1 MYYLMNKDAVAASFH
16 KENSRWMLLRQD
28 AELPL
33 GRFEINTW
41 LEDRKAYKHNRH
53 LKRLMID
60 CGCETTEGFIKITHA
75 ASINDSFWIKRMSA
89 GMISLFT
96 EMISTPRFQNW
107 HSRAWDYMA
116 YS

>member
-60 CGCETTEGFIKITHA
+60 
-75 ASINDSFWIKRMSA
+75 NPLRMRDH
-89 GMISLFT
+89 GRI
-96 EMISTPRFQNW
+96 
-107 HSRAWDYMA
+107 HKDYA
-116 YS
+116 CRVHQ

>member
-75 ASINDSFWIKRMSA
+75 ASINDSFWIKEEKEDVRWND
-89 GMISLFT
+89 ISFYRNDFDT
-96 EMISTPRFQNW
+96 
-107 HSRAWDYMA
+107 D
-116 YS
+116 